1 MIEFVSNGL
10 DIIVYICM
18 GIGIIA
24 CTIFGVVFIG
34 LLLLEMLNES
44 GFIDFLRELRN
55 YKDSA

>member
-34 LLLLEMLNES
+34 LLLLEMLDES
-44 GFIDFLRELRN
+44 GFIDFLKESRN
-55 YKDSA
+55 NRR